1 MKTIATAIVASFVLA
16 GTAFA
21 QDAMSVDE
29 NSGFGEN
36 MHMSDQMMGGKEV
49 WIDRYTSRGREVIER
64 FTVNADGSRNVLSR
78 SFGSSDS

>member
-1 MKTIATAIVASFVLA
+1 MKTIATTLAASFILA

-21 QDAMSVDE
+21 QDTMSVDE
-29 NSGFGEN
+29 NSGFGQN
-36 MHMSDQMMGGKEV
+36 MHMSDQMMDDKPI

-78 SFGSSDS
+78 SFGSSNS